1 MPDRSV
7 SRFRRLGLGRGA
19 GSQSWV
25 PRTWVGRASALVT
38 RVSRGRRVLS
48 LVISALIVLATGL
61 VTVAV
66 LVLTLKLL
74 RLVRVCRV
82 VVRVGRHGVVPVAME
97 AVSLQVGGVEGL
109 HFLVGDLDAAWVGG
123 GIEFR
128 LDREPGLGGGR
139 RDGLDHHLVGF

>member
-19 GSQSWV
+19 GSRSWV

-66 LVLTLKLL
+66 LPATAAPASTDITAPAPMAVPTGVLPDVTVHSTTAPMVNLTP
-74 RLVRVCRV
+74 
-82 VVRVGRHGVVPVAME
+82 H
-97 AVSLQVGGVEGL
+97 
-109 HFLVGDLDAAWVGG
+109 
-123 GIEFR
+123 
-128 LDREPGLGGGR
+128 
-139 RDGLDHHLVGF
+139 